1 MEEMVLVIAVLGV
14 GYVLGVWTAC
24 VVFWPAQREYEEVA
38 TRSSTALSSILSPV
52 PGDPP
57 AQPPR
62 RL

>member
-1 MEEMVLVIAVLGV
+1 MVLVIAVLGV

-24 VVFWPAQREYEEVA
+24 VVFWPAQREYEEGA
-38 TRSSTALSSILSPV
+38 TRSSTALSSILISGL
-52 PGDPP
+52 GDPS